1 MQKGITSSGLNVEN
15 RKITLKFEQIYDGS
29 KEPNHMS
36 AEKRMTQKMNFIK
49 NLAKIL
55 GKLRPAGEAHLL
67 VDRITPQTVGLGL
80 RSRYSL
86 LPGSR
91 DVPLHWPD
99 STIDRPESRS
109 AYLDIICRLVRAM
122 SYWKT
127 DCMRAEE
134 AYGWLYSSVLLV
146 LGDLAAR
153 ECVPEELGRIS
164 A

>member
-1 MQKGITSSGLNVEN
+1 
-15 RKITLKFEQIYDGS
+15 
-29 KEPNHMS
+29 MS

-134 AYGWLYSSVLLV
+134 VCIRSFRAG
-146 LGDLAAR
+146 
-153 ECVPEELGRIS
+153 
-164 A
+164 